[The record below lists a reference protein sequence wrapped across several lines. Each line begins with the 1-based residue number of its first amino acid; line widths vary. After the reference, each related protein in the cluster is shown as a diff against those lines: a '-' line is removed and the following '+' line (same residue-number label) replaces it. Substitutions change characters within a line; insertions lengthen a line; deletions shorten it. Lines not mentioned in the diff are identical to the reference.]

1 MDVFPIRCLTFVKFP
16 GTIQIISNISTG
28 LTLALRV
35 YALYGRALVSRLKC
49 LRHHRSFYYQWVF
62 AILAPFF
69 IVEIVLESVS
79 LRRTR
84 RIWRQNAD

>member
-35 YALYGRALVSRLKC
+35 YALYGRALVSRLEW
-49 LRHHRSFYYQWVF
+49 LRYHRSSFYYQWVF
-62 AILAPFF
+62 VILAPFF

-79 LRRTR
+79 LRPTR
-84 RIWRQNAD
+84 RI